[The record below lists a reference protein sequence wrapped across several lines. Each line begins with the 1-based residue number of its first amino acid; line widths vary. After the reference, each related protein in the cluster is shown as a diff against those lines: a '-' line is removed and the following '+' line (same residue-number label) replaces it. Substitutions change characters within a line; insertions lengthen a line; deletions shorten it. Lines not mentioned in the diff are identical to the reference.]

1 MLISRAQVEALA
13 GSSRHNFARRIVGF
27 VRSHIPQQSQPF
39 SEEGLLAEAETQIA
53 CARSAGLRSEADVA
67 SFVVFR
73 FVAGSDFR
81 SHPPFDAIWAC
92 SDLDGPAKVAK
103 TRALLSAPD
112 RRK

>member
-1 MLISRAQVEALA
+1 
-13 GSSRHNFARRIVGF
+13 
-27 VRSHIPQQSQPF
+27 
-39 SEEGLLAEAETQIA
+39 
-53 CARSAGLRSEADVA
+53 LRSEADVA